1 MILRIGR
8 NGQKEEG
15 MPAGEGVRI
24 AIRSARSADSER
36 CAEIFLHGRRQAF
49 SWQPADRFGLDD
61 YYDCVREDAVL
72 VAEAAEGGTGAG
84 TVVGFVSLDPQAGV
98 IHNLF
103 IDPGWHKRG
112 IGSALLREALALL
125 RGGPHPV
132 ELACAARNAAARAF
146 YERNGWTPV
155 APPSDQ
161 PDTLVLYRLSR
172 MG

>member
-1 MILRIGR
+1 
-8 NGQKEEG
+8 
-15 MPAGEGVRI
+15 MPAGEGGRI
-24 AIRSARSADSER
+24 AIRSACSADSER

-72 VAEAAEGGTGAG
+72 VAEADGA
-84 TVVGFVSLDPQAGV
+84 VVGFVSLDPQAGV

-161 PDTLVLYRLSR
+161 PDALVLYRLSR

>member
-1 MILRIGR
+1 
-8 NGQKEEG
+8 
-15 MPAGEGVRI
+15 MPAGEGGRI

-36 CAEIFLHGRRQAF
+36 CAEIFLQGRRQAF

-61 YYDCVREDAVL
+61 YYDCVREDSVL
-72 VAEAAEGGTGAG
+72 VAEVDGAGAGTGAG
-84 TVVGFVSLDPQAGV
+84 TVVGFVSLDPKAGV

-103 IDPGWHKRG
+103 IDPEWHKRG
-112 IGSALLREALALL
+112 IGSALLREALDLL

-146 YERNGWTPV
+146 YERNGWTLV

-161 PDTLVLYRLSR
+161 PDALVLYRLSR
-172 MG
+172 AG

>member
-1 MILRIGR
+1 
-8 NGQKEEG
+8 

-61 YYDCVREDAVL
+61 YYDCVREDSVL
-72 VAEAAEGGTGAG
+72 VAEADGM
-84 TVVGFVSLDPQAGV
+84 VVGFVSLDPRAGV

-155 APPSDQ
+155 STPSDQ
-161 PDTLVLYRLSR
+161 PDALVLYRLSR
-172 MG
+172 VG

>member
-1 MILRIGR
+1 MIDR

-24 AIRSARSADSER
+24 AIRSALSTDAAR

-61 YYDCVREDAVL
+61 YYDCVREDSVL
-72 VAEAAEGGTGAG
+72 VAEADGA
-84 TVVGFVSLDPQAGV
+84 VVGFVSLDPQAGV

-112 IGSALLREALALL
+112 IGSALLREALGLL
-125 RGGPHPV
+125 RGGSHPA

-155 APPSDQ
+155 GSPSDQ
-161 PDTLVLYRLSR
+161 RDALVLYRLSR
-172 MG
+172 AG

>member
-1 MILRIGR
+1 
-8 NGQKEEG
+8 

-72 VAEAAEGGTGAG
+72 VAESDGM
-84 TVVGFVSLDPQAGV
+84 VVGFVSLDPRAGV

-155 APPSDQ
+155 APPPSDQ
-161 PDTLVLYRLSR
+161 PDALVLYRLSQV
-172 MG
+172 G

>member
-1 MILRIGR
+1 
-8 NGQKEEG
+8 

-61 YYDCVREDAVL
+61 YYDCVREDSVL
-72 VAEAAEGGTGAG
+72 VAESDG
-84 TVVGFVSLDPQAGV
+84 TVVGFVSLDPKAGV

-125 RGGPHPV
+125 RGGSHPV

-155 APPSDQ
+155 GPPSDQ
-161 PDTLVLYRLSR
+161 PDALVLYRLSR
-172 MG
+172 AG